1 MTARAANSQGV
12 HQADRD
18 GNRVRWP
25 PRRPRTMTLSPVLFH
40 PAQQSSHLPRRQPQF
55 LRRVGLLD
63 QLLEADGTEGAF
75 IEARRRTRLLDQAPI
90 LTLGKPGARLA
101 RLVFQAIDAS

>member
-1 MTARAANSQGV
+1 MQRQLNDSTGGKFPRHTSSRPRRESSSMAATQAANDDFV
-12 HQADRD
+12 
-18 GNRVRWP
+18 
-25 PRRPRTMTLSPVLFH
+25 PVLFH

-75 IEARRRTRLLDQAPI
+75 IEARRRMRLLDQAPI
-90 LTLGKPGARLA
+90 LTIR
-101 RLVFQAIDAS
+101 QAGRS

>member
-1 MTARAANSQGV
+1 MAATQAANDDFV
-12 HQADRD
+12 
-18 GNRVRWP
+18 P
-25 PRRPRTMTLSPVLFH
+25 ILFH
-40 PAQQSSHLPRRQPQF
+40 PAQQSSRLPRRQPQF

-90 LTLGKPGARLA
+90 LTIRQALASPGLFSKPLT
-101 RLVFQAIDAS
+101 QADSTELCPVLNL